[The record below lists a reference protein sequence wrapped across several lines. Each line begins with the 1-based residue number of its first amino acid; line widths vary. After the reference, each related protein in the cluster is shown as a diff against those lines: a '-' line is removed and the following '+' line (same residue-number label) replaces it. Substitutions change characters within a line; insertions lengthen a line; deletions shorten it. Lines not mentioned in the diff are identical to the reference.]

1 MFTGVIVLTI
11 LYCLIPV
18 TLLDEDVNNR
28 MNSIRDS
35 LDEINTFVNNKDKQ
49 IKHLQM
55 ALLKSQMNEE
65 RSKQEIE
72 NITDVIE
79 KNIKLE
85 KAVLSLKDVIHESGL
100 KIMEL
105 ESKHKEDEKMI
116 IEKDAI
122 IENMREE
129 ISQDR
134 MYKVFFEKVIS
145 HLRTLNTS
153 EYNFEITFG
162 SGKYVDKW

>member
-1 MFTGVIVLTI
+1 
-11 LYCLIPV
+11 
-18 TLLDEDVNNR
+18 
-28 MNSIRDS
+28 
-35 LDEINTFVNNKDKQ
+35 
-49 IKHLQM
+49 M

-65 RSKQEIE
+65 RSKQEAE
-72 NITDVIE
+72 NITEVID

-85 KAVLSLKDVIHESGL
+85 RAVLSLKDVIHESGL

-105 ESKHKEDEKMI
+105 ENKHKEGERLI
-116 IEKDAI
+116 LEKDAV

-162 SGKYVDKW
+162 APK

>member
-1 MFTGVIVLTI
+1 MFVLTI
-11 LYCLIPV
+11 LCCLIPV
-18 TLLDEDVNNR
+18 TLLEEDVNSR
-28 MNSIRDS
+28 MDSIRDN
-35 LDEINTFVNNKDKQ
+35 LDKINTIVNSKDKQ

-65 RSKQEIE
+65 RSKQEAE
-72 NITDVIE
+72 NITEVID

-85 KAVLSLKDVIHESGL
+85 RAVLSLKDVIHESGL

-105 ESKHKEDEKMI
+105 ENKHKEGERLI
-116 IEKDAI
+116 LEKDAV

-162 SGKYVDKW
+162 GPK